1 MMFVKPD
8 KYSYLIYRK
17 LPKYI
22 YIWLVFTVLL
32 LILFVVVCC
41 NYKYNKFY
49 EINGLVINEGSDRFV
64 QVLFEYDKLDLI
76 TNADLVLNREEKNF
90 KYEIGSYFYSEN
102 SKAYKEVKLYFNHN
116 FNNGEI
122 INLNFKTPKTT
133 IMKELKNKIKK
144 GMG

>member
-1 MMFVKPD
+1 MKVSEFNYELPER
-8 KYSYLIYRK
+8 LIA
-17 LPKYI
+17 
-22 YIWLVFTVLL
+22 
-32 LILFVVVCC
+32 
-41 NYKYNKFY
+41 
-49 EINGLVINEGSDRFV
+49 
-64 QVLFEYDKLDLI
+64 QVPIEKRDESRLM
-76 TNADLVLNREEKNF
+76 VLNREEKNF